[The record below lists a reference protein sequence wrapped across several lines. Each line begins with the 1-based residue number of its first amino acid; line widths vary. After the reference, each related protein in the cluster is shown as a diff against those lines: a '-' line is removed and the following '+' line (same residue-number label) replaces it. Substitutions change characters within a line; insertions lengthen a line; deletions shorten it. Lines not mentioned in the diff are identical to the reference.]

1 MITSALHRAADWA
14 KSVFSSAALGDPRR
28 TARLVNVAAQLAK
41 YSGKSITISSE
52 GSKAM
57 QEGAY
62 RFIRNPNVSAE
73 AIRKAGAMQ
82 TVKLAQEFP
91 ELLAIEDTTSLSYRH
106 QVAEEL
112 GKLGSIQ
119 DKSRGWWVHSVL
131 LLEATTFRTVGLLHQ
146 EWWMRPDDPA
156 DADEK
161 ESGKWLAAAA
171 TSRLR
176 MGSMM
181 SNVIAVCDREAD
193 IHAYLQDKLAHN
205 ERFVVRSKHPRKDV
219 ESGLY
224 LYDHLK
230 NQPELGGYQIS
241 IPQKGVVDKRGK
253 RKNRPARKASLSLR
267 SGRITLKQGNIT
279 LNAVLA
285 EEINPPKGETPL
297 KWLLLTS
304 EPVESLAQA
313 LRVIDIYTHRWRIEE
328 FHKAWK
334 TGAGAERQR
343 MEEPDNLERMVSI
356 LSFVAVRLLQLR
368 ESFTPP
374 QALRA
379 QGLLKEA
386 EHVESQSAETVLT
399 PDECQL
405 LGYLDKG
412 KRKRKEKAGSLQWA
426 YMAIARLG
434 GFMDSKR
441 TGIASWGALWE
452 GWEALQSKLDG
463 FLAAK
468 DLMAQ
473 GIKICITGDALVA
486 LPEGESVRIADIV
499 PGARPNSDNAIDLK
513 VLDRHGNPVLADRLF
528 HSGEHPVYT
537 VRTVEGLRVTGTAN
551 HPLLCLVDVA
561 GVPTLLWKLIDE
573 IKPGDYAVIQ
583 RSAFSV
589 DCAGFARGKPEF
601 APTTYTVGVPG
612 LVRFLEAHHRDPDAQ
627 AIADELTDGRFYYA
641 KVASVTDAGVQ
652 PVYSL
657 RVDTADHAFIT
668 NGFVSHALEVLFQ
681 GPTGLTGLNSGLT
694 TNPGVSAWQVNT
706 AYTAGQL
713 VTYNGKTY
721 KCLQP
726 HTSLAGWEPSNVP
739 ALWQLQLEHHHH
751 HH

>member
-1 MITSALHRAADWA
+1 
-14 KSVFSSAALGDPRR
+14 
-28 TARLVNVAAQLAK
+28 
-41 YSGKSITISSE
+41 
-52 GSKAM
+52 M

-82 TVKLAQEFP
+82 TVKLAREFP

-112 GKLGSIQ
+112 GKLGTVK

-181 SNVIAVCDREAD
+181 RNVIAVCDREAD

-313 LRVIDIYTHRWRIEE
+313 LRVIDIYTHRWRIED

-368 ESFTPP
+368 ESFTLP

-386 EHVESQSAETVLT
+386 EFVESQSAETVLT
-399 PDECQL
+399 SDECQL

-473 GIKICITGDALVA
+473 GVKI
-486 LPEGESVRIADIV
+486 
-499 PGARPNSDNAIDLK
+499 
-513 VLDRHGNPVLADRLF
+513 
-528 HSGEHPVYT
+528 
-537 VRTVEGLRVTGTAN
+537 
-551 HPLLCLVDVA
+551 
-561 GVPTLLWKLIDE
+561 
-573 IKPGDYAVIQ
+573 
-583 RSAFSV
+583 
-589 DCAGFARGKPEF
+589 
-601 APTTYTVGVPG
+601 
-612 LVRFLEAHHRDPDAQ
+612 
-627 AIADELTDGRFYYA
+627 
-641 KVASVTDAGVQ
+641 
-652 PVYSL
+652 
-657 RVDTADHAFIT
+657 
-668 NGFVSHALEVLFQ
+668 
-681 GPTGLTGLNSGLT
+681 
-694 TNPGVSAWQVNT
+694 
-706 AYTAGQL
+706 
-713 VTYNGKTY
+713 
-721 KCLQP
+721 
-726 HTSLAGWEPSNVP
+726 
-739 ALWQLQLEHHHH
+739 
-751 HH
+751 